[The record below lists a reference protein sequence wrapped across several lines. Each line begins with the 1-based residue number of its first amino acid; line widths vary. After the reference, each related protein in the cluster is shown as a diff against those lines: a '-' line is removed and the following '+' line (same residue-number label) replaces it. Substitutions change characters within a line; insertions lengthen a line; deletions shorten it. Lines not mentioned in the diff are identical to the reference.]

1 MKKYLTIILTTL
13 ALAACSS
20 NPSMKE
26 MTVRM
31 GDTDSIQITDM
42 RSITRNG
49 VLTAQVTIQND
60 SKSNLVA
67 YRFKWLGQ
75 NGMTVADEEA
85 WKPVTI
91 GKGQTTVIMGIAPT
105 PDATDFRFELNQ
117 YKWSLHTK
125 D

>member
-1 MKKYLTIILTTL
+1 MKFILINLFTW
-13 ALAACSS
+13 ALVACSS
-20 NPSMKE
+20 TPSMKD

-42 RSITRNG
+42 RSLMRNG

-60 SKSNLVA
+60 SKSNLVS
-67 YRFKWLGQ
+67 YRFKWIGK
-75 NGMTVADEEA
+75 NGMTTTDEEA

-91 GKGQTTVIMGIAPT
+91 GKGQSTVIMGIAPT

-117 YKWSLHTK
+117 YK
-125 D
+125 

>member
-1 MKKYLTIILTTL
+1 MKKYLTILMTAL

-20 NPSMKE
+20 TLSMKE

-42 RSITRNG
+42 RSLMRNG
-49 VLTAQVTIQND
+49 VLTAQVTILND
-60 SKSNLVA
+60 SKSNLVS
-67 YRFKWLGQ
+67 YRFKWIGQ
-75 NGMTVADEEA
+75 NGMTVTDEEP
-85 WKPVTI
+85 WKPVTV

-117 YKWSLHTK
+117 YK
-125 D
+125 

>member
-1 MKKYLTIILTTL
+1 MKKYLLILL
-13 ALAACSS
+13 AAIALVACSS
-20 NPSMKE
+20 TPSMKD

-42 RSITRNG
+42 RSLIRNG
-49 VLTAQVTIQND
+49 VLTAQVTILND

-67 YRFKWLGQ
+67 YRFRWIGK
-75 NGMTVADEEA
+75 NGMAVTDEEA

-91 GKGQTTVIMGIAPT
+91 GKGQLTVIMGIAPT

-117 YKWSLHTK
+117 YK
-125 D
+125 

>member
-1 MKKYLTIILTTL
+1 MKRYLLTVL
-13 ALAACSS
+13 SALVLAACSTT
-20 NPSMKE
+20 PSMKE

-42 RSITRNG
+42 RSIERNG

-67 YRFKWLGQ
+67 YRFKWLGK
-75 NGMTVADEEA
+75 NGMAVTDEEA
-85 WKPVTI
+85 WKPVTV
-91 GKGQTTVIMGIAPT
+91 GKGQSTVIMGIAPT

-117 YKWSLHTK
+117 YK
-125 D
+125 

>member
-1 MKKYLTIILTTL
+1 MKKYLAIILTAL

-49 VLTAQVTIQND
+49 ILTAQVTIQND

-75 NGMTVADEEA
+75 NGMTVTDEEA

-91 GKGQTTVIMGIAPT
+91 GKGQTTVIIGIAPT
-105 PDATDFRFELNQ
+105 PDATDFRFALNQ
-117 YKWSLHTK
+117 YK
-125 D
+125 

>member
-1 MKKYLTIILTTL
+1 MKRYLLTVL
-13 ALAACSS
+13 SALVLAACSS
-20 NPSMKE
+20 TPSMKE

-42 RSITRNG
+42 RSIERNG

-67 YRFKWLGQ
+67 YRFKWLGK
-75 NGMTVADEEA
+75 NGMAVTDEEA
-85 WKPVTI
+85 WKPVTV
-91 GKGQTTVIMGIAPT
+91 GKGQSTVIMGIAPT

-117 YKWSLHTK
+117 YK
-125 D
+125 